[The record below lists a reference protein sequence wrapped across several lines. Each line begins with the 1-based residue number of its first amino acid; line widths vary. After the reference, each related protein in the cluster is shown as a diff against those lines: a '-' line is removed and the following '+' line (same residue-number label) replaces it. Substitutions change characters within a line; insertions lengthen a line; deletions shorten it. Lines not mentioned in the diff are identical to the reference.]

1 MMSTREPP
9 PPKDRVPL
17 QLVREGKGEERERV
31 QWSQIVTD
39 PSNVTS
45 FQVFFYTVVF
55 DTQNVLM
62 VLVM

>member
-1 MMSTREPP
+1 M
-9 PPKDRVPL
+9 PL